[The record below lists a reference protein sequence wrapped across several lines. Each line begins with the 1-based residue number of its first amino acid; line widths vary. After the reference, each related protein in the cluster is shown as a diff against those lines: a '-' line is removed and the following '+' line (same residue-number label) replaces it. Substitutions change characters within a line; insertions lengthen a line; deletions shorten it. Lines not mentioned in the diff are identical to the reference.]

1 MKTLKFYL
9 IFAFAFALLF
19 IQCKEAVLSSRI
31 TVTVKNYNTENAI
44 QGVKI
49 IGPNTVINT
58 NQDGNATLNGVTSGN
73 NYIFSKKDFLT
84 QTIQFENSNSLN
96 KLNIY
101 LKPDVGAIVRGTI
114 YNEDDQTVEGV
125 TVSDGNNNTTSDRY
139 GDYSLQT
146 NQNRGEAFT
155 ISYNKDGTD
164 GILKMKVDQD
174 TVIVDV
180 FIDGFT
186 TMDSDIDK
194 K

>member
-1 MKTLKFYL
+1 M
-9 IFAFAFALLF
+9 
-19 IQCKEAVLSSRI
+19 
-31 TVTVKNYNTENAI
+31 
-44 QGVKI
+44 
-49 IGPNTVINT
+49 
-58 NQDGNATLNGVTSGN
+58 TSGN